1 MKFLIKQKLWTTV
14 WLTIVTLG
22 MQGAAWG
29 DDRDIERI
37 FFFGDS
43 LSDSGNAY
51 IQDGGVATV
60 APYTL
65 DEIVP
70 TNAYDIRGFQ
80 FSNGRPW
87 TVKMARVLETKRSG
101 KAALQKP
108 GKFTNYA
115 FGGARARFFGD
126 RPSAAE
132 QLGLYMQD
140 FPGNA
145 DDDAVYVIQFGGND
159 LRDVLLELGT
169 PNDIITA
176 AIQTKA
182 FVIQQL
188 YQKGARNFLVANVPD
203 ISLAPA
209 IRLLALSS
217 ENPQETL
224 AGINGLVMLYNFNL
238 ESALVGLE
246 QLYPDIS
253 IKRFDFFG
261 IINDIVFNPAN
272 YGISEVDS
280 SCINYFA
287 AMNQICAKPGK
298 YVFWDGIHPTG
309 KVHHILGEIAAELYD
324 DDDDDD

>member
-1 MKFLIKQKLWTTV
+1 MKGQANFRNMAV
-14 WLTIVTLG
+14 VCLTILVLG
-22 MQGAAWG
+22 IPGLSNA
-29 DDRDIERI
+29 DDDSDISRI
-37 FFFGDS
+37 FIFGDS

-65 DEIVP
+65 AEIVP

-80 FSNGRPW
+80 FSNGKTW
-87 TVKMARVLETKRSG
+87 AQKFAKHLELKRSG
-101 KAALQKP
+101 KASLRRP
-108 GKFTNYA
+108 GRFTNYA
-115 FGGARARFFGD
+115 FGGARARVFGD
-126 RPSAAE
+126 RPSALE

-140 FPGNA
+140 FPGLA

-159 LRDVLLELGT
+159 LRDVLEGLVGT
-169 PNDIITA
+169 PDDIITA
-176 AIQTKA
+176 AIGTKA

-209 IRLLALSS
+209 IRLQAALSSESS
-217 ENPQETL
+217 ENPQETLAGIL
-224 AGINGLVMLYNFNL
+224 AGINGLVMLYNFHL

-246 QLYPDIS
+246 QLPDIS
-253 IKRFDFFG
+253 IKRLDFFG

-280 SCINYFA
+280 SCIDYFVA
-287 AMNQICAKPGK
+287 ENQICDKPGK
-298 YVFWDGIHPTG
+298 YVFWDGIHPNNM
-309 KVHHILGEIAAELYD
+309 LFSMSC
-324 DDDDDD
+324 